1 MISSAY
7 ANVANGIESQAFYT
21 GPAFWVAI
29 AFLCFVI
36 IFTKP
41 IWKFAT
47 SALDKKI
54 KAIEDS
60 IEESAKLREDAQDL
74 LAKYKRKLSDA
85 EVEAQNII
93 SEAREDAG
101 ALKDK
106 LTRELEATLERK
118 EKQAMERISQAE
130 NEAREEFRTITADL
144 AIAATRQVL
153 FEQIEQSK
161 ADELID
167 EAITELPDRLS

>member
-29 AFLCFVI
+29 AFIFFVV

-93 SEAREDAG
+93 GQAREDAV

-106 LTRELEATLERK
+106 LTTELEATLERK
-118 EKQAMERISQAE
+118 EKQAIERISQAE

-153 FEQIEQSK
+153 SEQIELSK

-167 EAITELPDRLS
+167 QAIAELPDRLN

>member
-7 ANVANGIESQAFYT
+7 ANVTSGLEPQAFYS

-93 SEAREDAG
+93 SQAREDAG
-101 ALKDK
+101 ALKDR
-106 LTRELEATLERK
+106 LTTELEATLERK

-144 AIAATRQVL
+144 AIAATQQVL
-153 FEQIEQSK
+153 SEQIEQSK
-161 ADELID
+161 SDELID
-167 EAITELPDRLS
+167 EAIKELPNKLS